1 MIAHF
6 CVLALF
12 FAPFGTAESN
22 SNGCISREEFEKFKT
37 DVLNRIELLT
47 VEKNQQIE
55 DQKKTILDLKSLLA
69 RFDDTSPIS
78 VHHEDLEN
86 NSTED
91 IPLHVSEDASSEPLP
106 VRRLAPMKR
115 LSSAAIRAPEDVIAF
130 SAFLTNKEINPGAHH
145 IIVYDHVLT
154 NSGNGYSKHTGAFVA
169 PRAGFYVFSWTTF
182 ANPGSYF
189 PIELTVNSARAGIV
203 FVQGDTTYN
212 GVTGVAVVQLQQSDA
227 VMVRSEPGYT
237 PHGDIYSEHN
247 MQTSFSGWCISC

>member
-37 DVLNRIELLT
+37 DVLTRIERLT

-106 VRRLAPMKR
+106 VRRLAPMSMYMLFR
-115 LSSAAIRAPEDVIAF
+115 RGSRIFNL
-130 SAFLTNKEINPGAHH
+130 
-145 IIVYDHVLT
+145 
-154 NSGNGYSKHTGAFVA
+154 NG
-169 PRAGFYVFSWTTF
+169 RDW
-182 ANPGSYF
+182 
-189 PIELTVNSARAGIV
+189 R
-203 FVQGDTTYN
+203 
-212 GVTGVAVVQLQQSDA
+212 
-227 VMVRSEPGYT
+227 VR
-237 PHGDIYSEHN
+237 
-247 MQTSFSGWCISC
+247 